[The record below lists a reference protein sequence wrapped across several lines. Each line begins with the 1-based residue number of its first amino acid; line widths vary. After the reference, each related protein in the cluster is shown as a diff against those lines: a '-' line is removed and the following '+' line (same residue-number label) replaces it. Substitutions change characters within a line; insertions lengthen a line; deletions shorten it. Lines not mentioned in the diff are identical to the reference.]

1 MIRMRSRP
9 AALAGVLGLA
19 LGIAPQ
25 ARAAGDIDCRL
36 DYQLSG
42 WSIIYKRTSGT
53 GRVTCDNGSS
63 MAVKVSAH
71 AVGLTVGK
79 WKVDDG
85 QGEFSGVHD
94 IRDVLGTYA
103 QASANAGAVKSG
115 EAQVLTKGDVSLALA
130 GSGRGVNLGVDIGG
144 FTIEAAK

>member
-1 MIRMRSRP
+1 MNRTSFLSL
-9 AALAGVLGLA
+9 AAAGVLGLG
-19 LGIAPQ
+19 LVPQ
-25 ARAAGDIDCRL
+25 AHAAGGIDCRL

-53 GRVTCDNGSS
+53 GRVSCDNGSS

-79 WKVDDG
+79 WEVKDG
-85 QGEFSGVHD
+85 QGEFSGVSSIH
-94 IRDVLGTYA
+94 DVLGTYA

-130 GSGRGVNLGVDIGG
+130 GVGEGVNIGVDIGG
-144 FTIEAAK
+144 LTIEAAGK

>member
-1 MIRMRSRP
+1 MAGGVPSSLTRVSSTWEP
-9 AALAGVLGLA
+9 AITAPLLA
-19 LGIAPQ
+19 
-25 ARAAGDIDCRL
+25 
-36 DYQLSG
+36 
-42 WSIIYKRTSGT
+42 
-53 GRVTCDNGSS
+53 
-63 MAVKVSAH
+63 